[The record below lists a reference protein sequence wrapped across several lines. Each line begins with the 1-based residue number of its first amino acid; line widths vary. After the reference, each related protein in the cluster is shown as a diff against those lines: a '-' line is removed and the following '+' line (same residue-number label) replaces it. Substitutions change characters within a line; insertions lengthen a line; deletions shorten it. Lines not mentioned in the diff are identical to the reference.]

1 MNVLL
6 ASMEVSPFAKVG
18 GLADVAGSLPKALHD
33 LGVDIR
39 VVMPKHLSVQRFASE
54 LSRVPHDVEVM
65 MPARVSGCGVDEGR
79 LPNSDVPVY
88 FIEHH
93 DYFTREGI
101 YGPPGGAYS
110 DNLER
115 LSFFCRAAMA
125 FPQVIGWEPDVFHL
139 NDWHTSLIAA
149 YVKSWGLGQGT
160 LFTGHNLGGAY
171 QGVFPESQIG
181 TTGLDLANPRS
192 SQYTGNG
199 LLNLARLGLV
209 YSDLINVVS
218 EGYAR
223 EIESPEQGAGVD
235 DLVLERRADVK
246 GILNGIDYDEWSPT
260 TDRTLPA
267 NFGPKDLAGKAIC
280 KAKAQEYF
288 GLPVDP
294 SVPLMTMITRLDA
307 QKGFDLVAEAL
318 PGFDGFQ
325 FAVLGTGDP
334 RFEQM
339 LTSAATRPN
348 IAAHIGFDPKLAR
361 LIYAGS
367 DMFLMPSR
375 YEPCGLGQMIALAY
389 GTVPIVRA
397 TGGLADTITEEGKKP
412 NGFSFEEYTTAAM
425 VAAIQRA
432 VAAYGDP
439 TTWSKLV
446 ADAFAC
452 DFSWNV
458 SAKRYVKLY
467 EAAAKRG
474 ARRAKA

>member
-33 LGVDIR
+33 LGVDVR
-39 VVMPKHLSVQRFASE
+39 VVMPKHLSVQRFAGE
-54 LSRVPHDVEVM
+54 LKRVPHDVVVN
-65 MPARVSGCGVDEGR
+65 MPAQVSGCGVDEAR

-93 DYFTREGI
+93 DYFTREGV
-101 YGPPGGAYS
+101 YGPPGGAYA

-125 FPQVIGWEPDVFHL
+125 FPKVIGWEPEVFHL

-149 YVKSWGLGQGT
+149 YARAWGLSQGT
-160 LFTGHNLGGAY
+160 LFTGHNLGGGY
-171 QGVFPESQIG
+171 QGAFPEAQIG
-181 TTGLDLANPRS
+181 VTGLDLAHPLADK
-192 SQYTGNG
+192 YIANG
-199 LLNLARLGLV
+199 LVNLARLGLV
-209 YSDLINVVS
+209 FADLVNVVS

-223 EIESPEQGAGVD
+223 EIESPEQGAGID
-235 DLVLERRADVK
+235 DLVVERRADVK
-246 GILNGIDYDEWSPT
+246 GILNGIDYGEWNPT
-260 TDRTLPA
+260 TDKSLPA
-267 NFGPKDLAGKAIC
+267 TFGPQDLAGKAVC
-280 KAKAQEYF
+280 KAKAQAYF

-294 SVPLMTMITRLDA
+294 DVPLMTMITRLDA
-307 QKGFDLVAEAL
+307 QKGFDLVAQAL
-318 PGFDGFQ
+318 PEFEGFQ

-334 RFEQM
+334 RYEKM
-339 LTSAATRPN
+339 LQAAAGRPN

-389 GTVPIVRA
+389 GTIPIVRA

-412 NGFSFEEYTTAAM
+412 NGFAFEEYTATAM
-425 VAAIQRA
+425 VAAIKRA
-432 VAAYGDP
+432 LATYADP
-439 TTWSKLV
+439 VVWSKLM
-446 ADAFAC
+446 ADAFAS

-458 SAKRYVKLY
+458 SAKRYAKLY

-474 ARRAKA
+474 ARRGKL

>member
-39 VVMPKHLSVQRFASE
+39 VVMPKHLSVERIAGP
-54 LSRVPHDVEVM
+54 LKRVCDAVVN
-65 MPARVSGCGVDEGR
+65 MPSQVSGCGVDEAR
-79 LPNSDVPVY
+79 LPGSDVPVY

-93 DYFTREGI
+93 DYFSREGI
-101 YGPPGGAYS
+101 YGPPGGAYA

-125 FPQVIGWEPDVFHL
+125 FPQALGWAPDVFHL

-160 LFTGHNLGGAY
+160 LFTGHNLGGGY
-171 QGVFPESQIG
+171 QGAFPVSQIG
-181 TTGLDLANPRS
+181 LTGLDLANPQS
-192 SQYTGNG
+192 GKYVGNG

-209 YSDLINVVS
+209 YADLVNVVS

-223 EIESPEQGAGVD
+223 EIESPEQGAGID

-246 GILNGIDYDEWSPT
+246 GILNGIDYEEWNPT
-260 TDRTLPA
+260 TDKSLPA
-267 NFGPKDLAGKAIC
+267 NFGPTDLAGKAVC
-280 KAKAQEYF
+280 KAKVQEYF

-318 PGFDGFQ
+318 PGMDGFQ

-339 LTSAATRPN
+339 LRAAAARPN
-348 IAAHIGFDPKLAR
+348 IAAHIGFDPRLAR

-389 GTVPIVRA
+389 GTIPIVRA
-397 TGGLADTITEEGKKP
+397 TGGLADTIAEDGKKP
-412 NGFSFEEYTTAAM
+412 NGFSFDEYTTAAM

-432 VAAYGDP
+432 VAAFGDP
-439 TTWSKLV
+439 ATWSKLM

-452 DFSWNV
+452 DFSWNA
-458 SAKRYVKLY
+458 SAKRYLKLY

-474 ARRAKA
+474 AKRAKA